1 MDTELMIELFGYLG
15 SALVVVS
22 MLMASVVK
30 LRLINTVGSII
41 SGSYALIIGS
51 FPLALMN
58 ICLIIINVYN
68 LVKLLKTRNQ
78 YDMVQAEAGDSLVE
92 YFVKYFGDDIRYFFP
107 GFDFEHDDCDAI
119 YMVFCSGSPAGLLL
133 GKFLDESTVEL
144 ELDYS
149 VPAYRDCSVGSFLY
163 SKLPELGVTKLVARP
178 DHSRM
183 HIDYMEKMGFGKT
196 DGVYVK
202 KLVK

>member
-1 MDTELMIELFGYLG
+1 MNTELMIELFGYLG
-15 SALVVVS
+15 SALVVIS

-30 LRLINTVGSII
+30 LRVINTVGSVI

-68 LVKLLKTRNQ
+68 LIKLLKTRKQ
-78 YDMVQAEAGDSLVE
+78 YDMVQAEAGDMLL
-92 YFVKYFGDDIRYFFP
+92 KYFIKHYGDDIRHYFP

-133 GKFLDESTVEL
+133 GKFVDKGTVEL

-163 SKLPELGVTKLVARP
+163 SKLPQAGVSKLLARP

-183 HIDYMEKMGFGKT
+183 HIDYMEKMGFEKT
-196 DGVYVK
+196 DGIYVK
-202 KLVK
+202 SLA